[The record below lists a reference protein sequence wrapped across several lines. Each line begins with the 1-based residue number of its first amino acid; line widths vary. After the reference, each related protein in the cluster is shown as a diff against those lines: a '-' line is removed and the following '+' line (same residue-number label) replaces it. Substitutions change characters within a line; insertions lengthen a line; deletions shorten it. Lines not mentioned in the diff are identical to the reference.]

1 MPTFK
6 CEFITLEAGKKRR
19 PTLEK
24 AAVQLT
30 FAAAAAEGMERTTKF
45 TAAAGTSVDFDSK
58 TNSPLYKS
66 ECGTKIVTNLLN
78 DDKSQIRWVMV
89 GKDGNSIMAT
99 DWRFV
104 PAMAYDICPHCV
116 FSCPCLCGAMTWR
129 SVNASYTMTATH
141 ANAKA
146 SDVTEEHVQDA
157 LTMRYGLYQ
166 AVAYSLID
174 ASQQNYTTKQ
184 VAKLKANAR
193 NKYGQ
198 MLVNH
203 TAAYKQV
210 MARRMAAAASAA
222 VLAAAAEDSSSAAL
236 AGRINAATDRIKA
249 GATRVAAQ
257 IQNIASTEWT
267 CANADARTKD
277 DNFIKWA
284 TQRLK
289 AVYDVLFGDNVTPS
303 VTEEYEAIL
312 NDCVSKIND
321 ARGYVSA
328 AKRHR
333 AEADAAAATEAA
345 AKVLE
350 AVEAA
355 VVAEVSGE
363 AAATLQA
370 RVRACLL
377 FRRVEDVRRAAALL
391 ASTRYELRTIAR
403 LRNDEE
409 CCICLSRF
417 DYHTKSPLTAPCSN
431 MPLCYACCRDYSGK
445 VCLCGI
451 DHFDRKLWR
460 SAV

>member
-1 MPTFK
+1 MSMPIFT
-6 CEFITLEAGKKRR
+6 CEFIPVEFGKKRR

-30 FAAAAAEGMERTTKF
+30 FAAAAQAGMERTTKF

-78 DDKSQIRWVMV
+78 DDKSQTRWVIV
-89 GKDGNSIMAT
+89 GNDGKSIMAT

-141 ANAKA
+141 ANAMTA
-146 SDVTEEHVQDA
+146 DVTEEHVQYA

-166 AVAYSLID
+166 SAAYSLID
-174 ASQQNYTTKQ
+174 ASQQNYNTKQ
-184 VAKLKANAR
+184 VAKLKADAR

-203 TAAYKQV
+203 FAAYKQV
-210 MARRMAAAASAA
+210 TARRMAAAASAA
-222 VLAAAAEDSSSAAL
+222 ALAAAAEDSSSAAL
-236 AGRINAATDRIKA
+236 AGRINAATARIKA

-257 IQNIASTEWT
+257 IQNISSTKWT
-267 CANADARTKD
+267 CANADDRTKD
-277 DNFIKWA
+277 ENFIKWA

-333 AEADAAAATEAA
+333 AAIAEADAAAAASA
-345 AKVLE
+345 ILE
-350 AVEAA
+350 ADETA
-355 VVAEVSGE
+355 VVAE

-370 RVRACLL
+370 RARACLL

-409 CCICLSRF
+409 CGICLSRF

>member
-6 CEFITLEAGKKRR
+6 REFVTLEFGKKRR

-24 AAVQLT
+24 AAFHLT
-30 FAAAAAEGMERTTKF
+30 ITEDGVECTTIF
-45 TAAAGTSVDFDSK
+45 TVSDCTRVDFDSL
-58 TNSPLYKS
+58 TNTPLYKS
-66 ECGTKIVTNLLN
+66 KCGTKTVTNLLN
-78 DDKSQIRWVMV
+78 DDKSQMRWIMADED
-89 GKDGNSIMAT
+89 GKSIMAT
-99 DWRFV
+99 GWRALPV
-104 PAMAYDICPHCV
+104 MAYDICPHCV

-129 SVNASYTMTATH
+129 NDNASYTMTAMH
-141 ANAKA
+141 ANAK
-146 SDVTEEHVQDA
+146 DMQVKEMTEEHVQDA

-174 ASQQNYTTKQ
+174 ATQQNYNTKQ

-277 DNFIKWA
+277 DNFINWA

-333 AEADAAAATEAA
+333 AEADAAAA

-363 AAATLQA
+363 AVATLQA

-409 CCICLSRF
+409 CGICLSRF
-417 DYHTKSPLTAPCSN
+417 DYHAKSPLTAPCSN